1 MHTRVV
7 ELGRHY
13 LAKNIKNVNKNSIN
27 ATSRSLEPHTLISTK
42 NLEYPARFFFL
53 LIISINRQIE
63 MKELTIFVFEK
74 IENGKKLSVVRYEG
88 LPDEVPGL
96 G

>member
-1 MHTRVV
+1 MHTGGV

-13 LAKNIKNVNKNSIN
+13 LAKNKKKMSIKIPLIQP
-27 ATSRSLEPHTLISTK
+27 LEPPTLISTK